1 MSAPA
6 RPCQRP
12 RRSGRPGL
20 RLAWLTLLLLLAGA
34 RAAAAQPTT
43 AEATEES
50 CLRDSECLVHYQGA
64 RQLSKAGRSEAAL
77 DEYQKA
83 YQRLP
88 VPRLLYSIARL
99 QHRLGQSRAALSSY
113 ERFLTTTLADD
124 EELRAKA
131 REYKAQLLASPLPPE
146 PAAVAEGEHAQA
158 QSSAALPLAG
168 AAQTRQPV
176 YKKWWLWTLVGA
188 AAAGAITAAVVA
200 TYPREPTIPAGAQ
213 SYAPMF

>member
-1 MSAPA
+1 MNPPA
-6 RPCQRP
+6 RPCR
-12 RRSGRPGL
+12 RPGRAGCPGL
-20 RLAWLTLLLLLAGA
+20 LVAGLMLAILLGGT
-34 RAAAAQPTT
+34 RAASAQPTT
-43 AEATEES
+43 ATEDA

-99 QHRLGQSRAALSSY
+99 QHRLGQLRAALTSY
-113 ERFLTTTLADD
+113 ERFLTTTVPDD

-131 REYKAQLLASPLPPE
+131 REYKAQLLASPLPPDPAPAASE
-146 PAAVAEGEHAQA
+146 PAP
-158 QSSAALPLAG
+158 SSAAIQLTGPPA
-168 AAQTRQPV
+168 RQPI
-176 YKKWWLWTLVGA
+176 YKKWWLWTLVGV
-188 AAAGAITAAVVA
+188 AAAGAITATVVA
-200 TYPREPTIPAGAQ
+200 TYPREPTIPANAQ

>member
-1 MSAPA
+1 MSPPA
-6 RPCQRP
+6 RRCRRP
-12 RRSGRPGL
+12 RRAGRPALLIAG
-20 RLAWLTLLLLLAGA
+20 LLLGFLLAGA
-34 RAAAAQPTT
+34 RVATAQPTT
-43 AEATEES
+43 AEATEDA
-50 CLRDSECLVHYQGA
+50 CLHDSECLVHYQGA

-99 QHRLGQSRAALSSY
+99 QHRLGQSRAALASY

-124 EELRAKA
+124 EELRQKA

-146 PAAVAEGEHAQA
+146 PAASTTGEHAP
-158 QSSAALPLAG
+158 SSAVPLTS
-168 AAQTRQPV
+168 AAPVHQPI

-188 AAAGAITAAVVA
+188 AAAGAITATVVA
-200 TYPREPTIPAGAQ
+200 TYPREPTIPGNAQ

>member
-1 MSAPA
+1 MSPPA
-6 RPCQRP
+6 RSCRRP
-12 RRSGRPGL
+12 GQAGRPGL
-20 RLAWLTLLLLLAGA
+20 RVAGLALLLLLVGA
-34 RAAAAQPTT
+34 RAATAQPTNL
-43 AEATEES
+43 EATEDA
-50 CLRDSECLVHYQGA
+50 CLHDSECLVHYQGA

-99 QHRLGQSRAALSSY
+99 QHRLGQARAALASY

-131 REYKAQLLASPLPPE
+131 REYKAQLLSSPLPPE
-146 PAAVAEGEHAQA
+146 PAASATGEHAQA
-158 QSSAALPLAG
+158 PSSGAVPLTG
-168 AAQTRQPV
+168 AAPVHQPI

-188 AAAGAITAAVVA
+188 AAAGAITATVVA
-200 TYPREPTIPAGAQ
+200 TYPREPTIPGNAQ